1 MFHFKMRIHTTVS
14 LLLGC
19 FFCAAIPKVFG
30 DDAQSARIQARL
42 KALPMNAK
50 VKLSDDEW
58 RKILTSAEFHVL
70 RRSGTERPYKNE
82 YWNNRQSGIY
92 LCAACGNQLFGSGT
106 KFESHTGWPSFYA
119 PLATEKIAVTAD
131 NASGIFLEEVKCAR
145 CGSHLGHVF
154 NDGPPPTHLRYCL
167 NSVALKFVKAGDR

>member
-1 MFHFKMRIHTTVS
+1 MFHFK
-14 LLLGC
+14 LLIQITAGLLVGC
-19 FFCAAIPKVFG
+19 FFCSVIPKAFS
-30 DDAQSARIQARL
+30 DDAQAARIRARL

-50 VKLSDDEW
+50 VKLSDEEW

-70 RRSGTERPYKNE
+70 RGAGTERPYKNE
-82 YWNNRQSGIY
+82 YWKNQQKGIY
-92 LCAACGNQLFGSGT
+92 LCGACGIQLFGSDT

-119 PLATEKIAVTAD
+119 PLAADKIATTAD
-131 NASGIFLEEVKCAR
+131 TASGMFLEEVKCAR

-167 NSVALKFVKAGDR
+167 NSVALKFVKAGER